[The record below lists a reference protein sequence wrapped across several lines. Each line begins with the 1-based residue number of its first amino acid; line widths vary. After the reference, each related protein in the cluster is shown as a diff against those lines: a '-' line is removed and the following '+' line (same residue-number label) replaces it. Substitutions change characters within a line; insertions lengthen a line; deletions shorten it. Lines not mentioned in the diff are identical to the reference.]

1 MKNVRYL
8 LLPLSILY
16 WVITW
21 IYHELYNQRILRSR
35 KFKIP
40 VISVGN
46 LTTGG
51 TGKTPHVEYIVRLLL
66 RSEQGFFDRVATLS
80 RGYGRATTGFALANE
95 ESTAIEIGD
104 EPRQMKQ
111 KFKNIFVAVDENRAH
126 GIDKLLTMVPGL
138 DVVLLDDAFQ
148 HRRVKPGL
156 SILLRDFQAVSS
168 RMALLPAGDMR
179 EPVSG
184 SARADIIIITN
195 SPKMLSPH
203 ERRRIQHIVKPKD
216 DQSLLF
222 SFVAYDDLVPALG
235 TDEHIMANKAFY
247 FERGYAIL
255 LVTGIADSLPLQ
267 EYYGQNI
274 GELTHM
280 KFGDHH
286 EFTMADIQKI
296 RKNFDNI
303 ANENKIILTTEKDA
317 MRLAIP
323 GVAKAF
329 ENLPI
334 FYLPIKIKF
343 QDDDG
348 KKFNKQIIDYVTKN

>member
-1 MKNVRYL
+1 MQNIRYL
-8 LLPLSILY
+8 LLPFSILY
-16 WVITW
+16 RWFTW
-21 IYHELYNQRILRSR
+21 FYHMLYDQGILRARRFS
-35 KFKIP
+35 IP

-51 TGKTPHVEYIVRLLL
+51 TGKTPHVEYLVRLLL
-66 RSEQGFFDRVATLS
+66 STEGGFFDRVATLS
-80 RGYGRATTGFALANE
+80 RGYGRATTGFVIAGE
-95 ESTAIEIGD
+95 DSTAIEIGD

-111 KFKNIFVAVDENRAH
+111 KFENIFVAVDENRVH
-126 GIDKLLTMVPGL
+126 GIDQLLKIVPGL
-138 DVVLLDDAFQ
+138 NVVLLDDAFQ

-156 SILLRDFQAVSS
+156 SILLRDFQGVSKKK
-168 RMALLPAGDMR
+168 MMLPAGDLR
-179 EPVSG
+179 EPISG
-184 SARADIIIITN
+184 SKRADIIIVTN

-203 ERRRIQHIVKPKD
+203 ERRRIGDILKPAEDQIV
-216 DQSLLF
+216 LF
-222 SFVAYDDLVPALG
+222 SYVAYDDLIPALG
-235 TDEHIMANKAFY
+235 TKEHIMANKAFY
-247 FERGYAIL
+247 FEREYTIL
-255 LVTGIADSLPLQ
+255 LITGIADPVPLK

-274 GELTHM
+274 GELIHM
-280 KFGDHH
+280 SFPDHH
-286 EFTMADIQKI
+286 EFTMADIQQI

-303 ANENKIILTTEKDA
+303 VNESKIILTTEKDA

-348 KKFNKQIIDYVTKN
+348 EKFNKQIIDYVTKN